1 MHDIEHK
8 STQEEPAFTS
18 EQKGITTTG
27 RQKLPRAWRYVLI
40 GATVLLVLVV
50 IFGSVLALAN
60 QRMKQSSV
68 ASTTPTTG
76 ATTLPTSTAGTST
89 IGATTL
95 PTPASTPIPSPVP
108 SNHNVNMTIAD
119 GVAYLSTADNALY
132 ALHAS
137 NGALLWHSKIDGSV
151 DRQPLVANGIVYV
164 TSYIGQSGPAYVYA
178 LRASD
183 GSLLWRYS
191 NTNYSYLLLSTSDS
205 NIVLVASQGDISALN
220 TRNGTVVW
228 HFATKN
234 TASESPLEVNGV
246 VYFGSSVDN
255 GPGTLYALRASD
267 GTPLWHYATDGYIN
281 TPTVLNGVVYLTSG
295 AVKLAA
301 LRASDG
307 HQLWKQSIDANLV
320 QSLQL
325 VDGVIY
331 TATTKILTP
340 PAARIANP
348 LQGATDIGA
357 LLWSTLQNAPA
368 VKTVPLKEGLSS
380 VYAIRASDGAILW
393 HRTMNNDGESW
404 ASWFSVV
411 NRVVYFSDS
420 IPTNGTDTGEL
431 FALQSSNS
439 SVLWHDKLN
448 TSPTGALLANG
459 VIYLSSSGSGGFS
472 GVVDAVRASDGSLL
486 WNYPLSGSA
495 WNAPTLVGNT
505 VYVGAANGMA
515 YELRADNGKLLWH
528 YLTNVTG

>member
-1 MHDIEHK
+1 MHNIEHK
-8 STQEEPAFTS
+8 PTQEEPS
-18 EQKGITTTG
+18 SSPEQKAATRTEK
-27 RQKLPRAWRYVLI
+27 QKLPRAWRYTII
-40 GATVLLVLVV
+40 GATALLVLALV
-50 IFGSVLALAN
+50 FTGVLSLVN
-60 QRMKQSSV
+60 QRAKQSPVVGS
-68 ASTTPTTG
+68 TPTIG

-108 SNHNVNMTIAD
+108 SDHNVNMTIAD
-119 GVAYLSTADNALY
+119 GVVYLSTADNAVY

-137 NGALLWHSKIDGSV
+137 NGALLWRSKIDGSV
-151 DRQPLVANGIVYV
+151 DTQPLVANGVVYV
-164 TSYIGQSGPAYVYA
+164 TSYVGQSGPAYAYA

-191 NTNYSYLLLSTSDS
+191 NTNYSYLSLSTSDT
-205 NIVLVASQGDISALN
+205 NIVFVASQGEISALN
-220 TRNGTVVW
+220 TSNGTVVW

-234 TASESPLEVNGV
+234 TASGSPLEVNGV
-246 VYFGSSVDN
+246 VYFGSSLDN
-255 GPGTLYALRASD
+255 GPGTLYALRVSD
-267 GTPLWHYATDGYIN
+267 GTQLWQYATDGYIN
-281 TPTVLNGVVYLTSG
+281 TPAVANGIVYITSG

-320 QSLQL
+320 QPLQL
-325 VDGVIY
+325 VDGVLY
-331 TATTKILTP
+331 TATTKILEP

-348 LQGATDIGA
+348 LQGATAISA
-357 LLWSTLQNAPA
+357 LLWSKLQNAPA
-368 VKTVPLKEGLSS
+368 VKTIPLKQGISS

-411 NRVVYFSDS
+411 NRVVYISDS
-420 IPTNGTDTGEL
+420 IPTNGPDTGEL
-431 FALQSSNS
+431 FALQSSNG

-448 TSPTGALLANG
+448 NSPSGALLANG
-459 VIYLSSSGSGGFS
+459 VIYLSSSGSFS
-472 GVVDAVRASDGSLL
+472 GVVYAVRASDGSLL
-486 WNYPLSGSA
+486 WNYPLSGGSFD
-495 WNAPTLVGNT
+495 APTLVGHT

-515 YELRADNGKLLWH
+515 YALRTDIGKLLWH